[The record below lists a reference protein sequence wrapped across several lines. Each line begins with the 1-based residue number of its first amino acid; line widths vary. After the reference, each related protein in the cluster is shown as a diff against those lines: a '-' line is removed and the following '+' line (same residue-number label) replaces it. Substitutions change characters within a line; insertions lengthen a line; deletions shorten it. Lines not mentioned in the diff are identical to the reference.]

1 MSNNIPYFKRF
12 RAKKI
17 VYHELGLKEGI
28 RDIDSLYF
36 QDDSLDIIVDNVDE
50 RCKIVETKTWLQD
63 MFEKYNVNIPFL
75 CERKKNRNQWLVG
88 FNTKFYGFPVQSAY
102 YKEAGTG
109 DKRVEWTI
117 DIIRQGKYELFFHNV
132 DDTRHEKSLDDKTL
146 YFSVCN
152 GGNTFDLKIDV
163 GSESD
168 EWVSLGRYDVF
179 DCIKIIQ
186 YDKQELLSL
195 FSFKGLNKVFVD
207 AIKMKEIR
215 E

>member
-1 MSNNIPYFKRF
+1 MPMSQNIPSVKRF

-102 YKEAGTG
+102 YKEAGVIAKHAG
-109 DKRVEWTI
+109 I
-117 DIIRQGKYELFFHNV
+117 LGLFHNV
-132 DDTRHEKSLDDKTL
+132 DGTRHEKSLDDKTL

-186 YDKQELLSL
+186 YDKQELLSI
-195 FSFKGLNKVFVD
+195 FSFKVFSISLILV
-207 AIKMKEIR
+207 I
-215 E
+215 

>member
-1 MSNNIPYFKRF
+1 MPSVKRF

-17 VYHELGLKEGI
+17 AYHELGLKDGI
-28 RDIDSLYF
+28 RDVDFLFF
-36 QDDSLDIIVDNVDE
+36 QDNSPDIIVDNVDE
-50 RCKIVETKTWLQD
+50 RCKIIEIKTWLQD
-63 MFEKYNVNIPFL
+63 MCEKYNVNIPFL
-75 CERKKNRNQWLVG
+75 RERKKEHNQWLVG

-102 YKEAGTG
+102 YKEAETG

-117 DIIRQGKYELFFHNV
+117 DITRQGKYELFFHHV
-132 DDTRHEKSLDDKTL
+132 DDTRHEKSLDDKVL

-152 GGNTFDLKIDV
+152 GENTFDLKIDV
-163 GSESD
+163 DCESD
-168 EWVSLGRYDVF
+168 EWVSLGKYDVF
-179 DCIKIIQ
+179 DCIEIIQ
-186 YDKQELLSL
+186 YDKQELLSI